1 MIIAFVM
8 VMVSGVLLMGM
19 RLVLVR
25 DKDEGCDSVT
35 GCNHD
40 NRPLPRPKAAA
51 VVTAPVERIPDIPAL
66 PSVSFQLDE
75 VERVVCIHFPH
86 IAPLHLSAWEQIV
99 QLR

>member
-35 GCNHD
+35 
-40 NRPLPRPKAAA
+40 
-51 VVTAPVERIPDIPAL
+51 V
-66 PSVSFQLDE
+66 
-75 VERVVCIHFPH
+75 
-86 IAPLHLSAWEQIV
+86 
-99 QLR
+99 